1 MKTVG
6 IVVGVLL
13 LITLGTAGT
22 LMLMYQSLHDDAIV
36 SENQIELL
44 TNQSENVLSTTTIK
58 IQDAAGIAQVYT
70 DDLKKVVEG
79 AVSGRYGK
87 EGSRATFQWIQEQNP
102 VAMPETMFLKVQNII
117 DGGGSEF
124 KISQDRKME
133 YCKPYQDKLGYL
145 VRGTLLKMAGF
156 PKKDVAK
163 LCQVI
168 SDKASRE
175 AFDTG
180 VRQPAITR

>member
-1 MKTVG
+1 MKTVA
-6 IVVGVLL
+6 IVLGVILL
-13 LITLGTAGT
+13 LGGVGAGT
-22 LMLMYQSLHDDAIV
+22 LFLAYQSLHDEAIET
-36 SENQIELL
+36 ENQIDLL
-44 TNQSENVLSTTTIK
+44 NKQSENVLSTTTIK
-58 IQDAAGIAQVYT
+58 IQEATGIAGVYI
-70 DDLKKVVEG
+70 DGLKDVVKG
-79 AVSGRYGK
+79 AMEGRYGK
-87 EGSRATFQWIQEQNP
+87 DGSRATFQWIQEQNP
-102 VAMPETMFLKVQNII
+102 TGMPETMFLKVQNII

-145 VRGTLLKMAGF
+145 VRGTLLKLAGF
-156 PKKDVAK
+156 PKKDIAK
-163 LCQVI
+163 LCQVV